1 MLLNHVAELIG
12 RELIR
17 RGDETVDTGDW
28 GWFNLCITGPI
39 ARAHLERLVRKKVDI
54 LHCVI
59 MPHTNDPAPV
69 FGFDVIAL
77 NGTLTGMF
85 LDLTPM
91 GGPPQWPVELR
102 IEGDPRPLPD
112 WANFFSED
120 MISIVPTK
128 SDVWAGLTLLRAY
141 LNMLRP
147 NAKSDCKAI
156 GCRQQYY
163 TEQQRANPKTFRMLA
178 SIIGEEQADEFIRT
192 VLWPDV
198 IKSGGSHARSPTQ

>member
-12 RELIR
+12 CELIR

-28 GWFNLCITGPI
+28 GWFNLCITGPF

-91 GGPPQWPVELR
+91 GGPPRWPVPLK
-102 IEGDPRPLPD
+102 IEGKTRPLPD
-112 WANFFSED
+112 WANFFSPQ

-128 SDVWAGLTLLRAY
+128 ADVWMGLTLLRVY
-141 LNMLRP
+141 LDMLRP
-147 NAKSDCKAI
+147 DANGDCKTI

-163 TEQQRANPKTFRMLA
+163 TEQQRANPKTSRMLA
-178 SIIGEEQADEFIRT
+178 SIIGDERADEFIRT

-198 IKSGGSHARSPTQ
+198 ITAGGNHGRSPT